1 MLDITFDSRAIVHQ
15 LVQLRKSAGLS
26 QREVA
31 KRCGMSQSQLS
42 VIEKGGY
49 ELKIST
55 LRRIAWAL
63 GWDLRLVATR
73 LEETP

>member
-1 MLDITFDSRAIVHQ
+1 MHFKERAA
-15 LVQLRKSAGLS
+15 L
-26 QREVA
+26 
-31 KRCGMSQSQLS
+31 
-42 VIEKGGY
+42 IEKGGY